1 MGSGAETI
9 SAKKLSLLGLEPL
22 VMLPNCLRP
31 CYLDAMSKREALL
44 VTGVVV
50 LSCCVLSV
58 SVSAEETLPQQV
70 TTTTLVEQF
79 DAESGLIWSQVD
91 DQTIEVSLP
100 G

>member
-1 MGSGAETI
+1 MGTGAETI

-79 DAESGLIWSQVD
+79 DAESG
-91 DQTIEVSLP
+91 
-100 G
+100 